1 MKDHYIHV
9 YSDFVICLKTL
20 SITQDYTAS
29 NVWMIVNNSKGHGT
43 KWLWHNYYPCIS
55 MNKCTKIFRTVST
68 LAKN

>member
-55 MNKCTKIFRTVST
+55 M
-68 LAKN
+68 